1 MKPRTVILMLLNEV
15 NTDHPLDEQGL
26 VNVLQY
32 QVWCPNTTQGFSEP
46 KDPVKM
52 GTLILDSEE
61 NTDI

>member
-1 MKPRTVILMLLNEV
+1 MLLNEV